1 MRKRM
6 GNPMTKFAIPDRAF
20 SCTGSSFLVKNLCC
34 GFFCLLSLSSFAQ
47 YPGYHSIT
55 DLPAF
60 KKQFTA
66 QSLTVSTITSNFTQ
80 EKILS
85 ELTEKIISKGKFWF
99 KRSDKVRI
107 EYREPFFFLMLVNG
121 DKMLVRDDQ
130 KENKINIRSN
140 KLFQQVNRIVID
152 CVQGTILDSK
162 DFSVKVFEDDKTF
175 LMEMTPSSKGLREF
189 FETIVLTVE
198 KKDYSAKTI
207 EMNEPLGD
215 VTTLFFTNKKLNEP
229 VSDAIFSP

>member
-1 MRKRM
+1 M

-107 EYREPFFFLMLVNG
+107 EYREPFFYLMVLNG
-121 DKMLVRDDQ
+121 GKMLVRDDQ
-130 KENKINIRSN
+130 KENKINTSSN
-140 KLFQQVNRIVID
+140 KLFQQVNRIVLD

-162 DFSVKVFEDDKTF
+162 DFSVLVFENDNSF
-175 LMEMTPSSKGLREF
+175 LMEMTPSSRVLREF
-189 FETIVLTVE
+189 FQTIVLTVD
-198 KKDYSAKTI
+198 KKDHSVRSIK
-207 EMNEPLGD
+207 MNEPLGD
-215 VTTLFFTNKKLNEP
+215 TTTIIFTDKKLNEP
-229 VSDAIFSP
+229 VPDAVFTL

>member
-1 MRKRM
+1 M
-6 GNPMTKFAIPDRAF
+6 GNPVVKFNTPGPAF
-20 SCTGSSFLVKNLCC
+20 TCPGPSFLVKNLSC
-34 GFFCLLSLSSFAQ
+34 GFFCLLSLSSLAQ
-47 YPGYHSIT
+47 YPGYHSIA

-107 EYREPFFFLMLVNG
+107 EYREPFFYLMVLNG
-121 DKMLVRDDQ
+121 GKMLVRDDQ
-130 KENKINIRSN
+130 KENKINTSSN
-140 KLFQQVNRIVID
+140 KLFQQVNRIVLD

-162 DFSVKVFEDDKTF
+162 DFSVLVFENDNSF
-175 LMEMTPSSKGLREF
+175 LMEMTPSSRVLREF
-189 FETIVLTVE
+189 FQTIVLTVD
-198 KKDYSAKTI
+198 KKDHSVRSIK
-207 EMNEPLGD
+207 MNEPMGD
-215 VTTLFFTNKKLNEP
+215 TTTIIFTDKKLNEP
-229 VSDAIFSP
+229 VPDAVFTL

>member
-1 MRKRM
+1 M
-6 GNPMTKFAIPDRAF
+6 GNSYIKFIIPGSAF
-20 SCTGSSFLVKNLCC
+20 TCPGSSFLVKNLSC
-34 GFFCLLSLSSFAQ
+34 GIFCLLSLSSLAQ
-47 YPGYHSIT
+47 YPGYHSMT

-107 EYREPFFFLMLVNG
+107 EYREPFFYLMVLNG
-121 DKMLVRDDQ
+121 GKMLVRDDQ
-130 KENKINIRSN
+130 KENKINTSSN
-140 KLFQQVNRIVID
+140 KLFQQVNRIVLD

-162 DFSVKVFEDDKTF
+162 DFSVLVFENDNSF
-175 LMEMTPSSKGLREF
+175 LMEMTPSSRVLREF
-189 FETIVLTVE
+189 FQTIVLTVD
-198 KKDYSAKTI
+198 KKDHSVRSIK
-207 EMNEPLGD
+207 MNEPMGD
-215 VTTLFFTNKKLNEP
+215 TTTIIFTDKKLNEP
-229 VSDAIFSP
+229 VPDAVFTL

>member
-1 MRKRM
+1 MRNSIEKEMAWRS
-6 GNPMTKFAIPDRAF
+6 NPVFRISLGQILA
-20 SCTGSSFLVKNLCC
+20 G
-34 GFFCLLSLSSFAQ
+34 GFFFLLSLSAVAQ
-47 YPGYHSIT
+47 YPGYRSIE
-55 DLPAF
+55 DFPAF

-162 DFSVKVFEDDKTF
+162 DFSVRVFENDRSV
-175 LMEMTPSSKGLREF
+175 LIEMTPSTKGLREF
-189 FETIVLTVE
+189 FQTIVLTVE
-198 KKDYSAKTI
+198 KKDHSVQSIK
-207 EMNEPLGD
+207 MNEPLGD
-215 VTTLFFTNKKLNEP
+215 TTTLFFTDKTLNEP
-229 VSDAIFSP
+229 ISDAVFTL